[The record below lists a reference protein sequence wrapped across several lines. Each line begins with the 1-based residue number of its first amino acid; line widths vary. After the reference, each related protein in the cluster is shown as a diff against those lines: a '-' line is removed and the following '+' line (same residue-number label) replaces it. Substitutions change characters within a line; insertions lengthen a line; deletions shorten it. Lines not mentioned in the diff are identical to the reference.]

1 MDHHIAAAQLLA
13 ALIAQPE
20 AVAAE
25 VDLDHGKLGAR
36 QLREGFVAELLLQP
50 LESRAGKHLALKA
63 LRCGTP
69 RARTNREVDPSD
81 LGYRAE
87 ALLDDRLAE
96 EAGAAGDQDGL
107 ALQGIGDHRP
117 DSRGRPKALDGSS
130 APMRP
135 TPPEGGPEKVM
146 RCSLTHL
153 RMRSLRCSSPTG
165 VPARSAGG
173 IPGSPNLSPSVFGL
187 PLSSERSVTGSGN
200 SEYV

>member
-25 VDLDHGKLGAR
+25 VDLDHRKLGAR
-36 QLREGFVAELLLQP
+36 QLRKGFVAELLLQP

-96 EAGAAGDQDGL
+96 EAGAAGAQEGL
-107 ALQGIGDHRP
+107 ALQRIGDHRP
-117 DSRGRPKALDGSS
+117 DSRSRQEARDEASETRR
-130 APMRP
+130 ANAHH
-135 TPPEGGPEKVM
+135 EGQQE
-146 RCSLTHL
+146 
-153 RMRSLRCSSPTG
+153 
-165 VPARSAGG
+165 
-173 IPGSPNLSPSVFGL
+173 
-187 PLSSERSVTGSGN
+187 
-200 SEYV
+200 

>member
-36 QLREGFVAELLLQP
+36 QLREGFVAELFLQP
-50 LESRAGKHLALKA
+50 LESRAGKHLALEA

-81 LGYRAE
+81 VGYRAE

-96 EAGAAGDQDGL
+96 EACAAGDQDGL
-107 ALQGIGDHRP
+107 ALEGIRDHRP
-117 DSRGRPKALDGSS
+117 DSRGRPKAPDGSS
-130 APMRP
+130 APLVSD
-135 TPPEGGPEKVM
+135 G
-146 RCSLTHL
+146 
-153 RMRSLRCSSPTG
+153 
-165 VPARSAGG
+165 
-173 IPGSPNLSPSVFGL
+173 
-187 PLSSERSVTGSGN
+187 SVT
-200 SEYV
+200 